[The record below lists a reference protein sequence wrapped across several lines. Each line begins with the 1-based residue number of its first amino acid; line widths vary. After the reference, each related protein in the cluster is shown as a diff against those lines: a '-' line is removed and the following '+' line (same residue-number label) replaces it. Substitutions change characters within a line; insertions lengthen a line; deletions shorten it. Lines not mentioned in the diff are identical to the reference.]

1 MMKKTKKIEIAI
13 LVVMFLLSFMY
24 PNFLT
29 KYRVMSVFN
38 DLLKMFL

>member
-1 MMKKTKKIEIAI
+1 MNKSKKIEIAV
-13 LVVMFLLSFMY
+13 LVAMFLLSFMY

-38 DLLKMFL
+38 DLLKLFL